1 MYSCNLS
8 FQIILI
14 IVLHIVTCYLTSQHL
29 SPLLLPYCPQIAN
42 PDSVEG
48 LVLINI
54 DINARG
60 WIDWAAQK
68 VCLFPFSFFPFFNCS
83 RSGLHCLVHREACCA
98 LI

>member
-1 MYSCNLS
+1 MALINTEFYSL
-8 FQIILI
+8 QL
-14 IVLHIVTCYLTSQHL
+14 
-29 SPLLLPYCPQIAN
+29 AN

-68 VCLFPFSFFPFFNCS
+68 VYSFFLS
-83 RSGLHCLVHREACCA
+83 EWSGRDPLEGIPTYLEVP
-98 LI
+98 L